1 MKSSKNLFNNFL
13 FVIILIFSFVSCNQD
28 VKKEDNTRSTSPK
41 EQVSRNVSSN
51 TQTSYNNYLTASD
64 IEKITGIKAVKLI
77 PKNPKIGAGGD
88 LNFSTNDDKLIVM
101 VQLVNQNNYPSYKK
115 YFFKADINGLGDQ
128 AMKGATIQN
137 RAENLVAFTKGN
149 RCVALTVFANTE
161 HITQNM
167 LTIEQTTELANVIAS
182 RM

>member
-101 VQLVNQNNYPSYKK
+101 VQLVNQNNYPSY
-115 YFFKADINGLGDQ
+115 
-128 AMKGATIQN
+128 
-137 RAENLVAFTKGN
+137 
-149 RCVALTVFANTE
+149 
-161 HITQNM
+161 
-167 LTIEQTTELANVIAS
+167 
-182 RM
+182 